1 MHLLYHSALI
11 YLSLL
16 TPIAHSSALPD
27 PKEYADDDS
36 KPHRQPCTIRS
47 PTSGAFFDL
56 NPLHIEDP
64 EVSKAK
70 HPRSHS
76 WNQTLGYDYGKNFT
90 LNFCGGVIED
100 LGELG
105 GVVGVEKED
114 YRNVSAFYRE
124 GGKVVSL
131 G

>member
-11 YLSLL
+11 YLSLFR
-16 TPIAHSSALPD
+16 PAHTHALPD
-27 PKEYADDDS
+27 AEPNERDDD
-36 KPHRQPCTIRS
+36 KPARHPCTIRS

-64 EVSKAK
+64 ETSSAK
-70 HPRSHS
+70 HPRLHS
-76 WNQTLGYDYGKNFT
+76 WNQTLGYDYGRNFT

-100 LGELG
+100 LEELG
-105 GVVGVEKED
+105 GVVGVDKED

-124 GGKVVSL
+124 GDKVVSL